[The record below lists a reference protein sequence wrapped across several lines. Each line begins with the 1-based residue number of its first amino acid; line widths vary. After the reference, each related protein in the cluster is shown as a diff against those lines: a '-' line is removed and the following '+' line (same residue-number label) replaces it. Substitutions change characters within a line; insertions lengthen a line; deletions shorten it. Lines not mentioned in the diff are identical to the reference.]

1 MMKPKYDD
9 LISEMMRENVDKFE
23 KKHFKDLY
31 EKEFEKVA
39 DVKFPDRVRKPR
51 PSRNPA
57 ILRQSARLLDGDQ
70 LNTYEFY
77 RLDHADGMAVEIH
90 QLEKPYKPYLS
101 GDFGCNET
109 TPYQFVVSKLFLHRS
124 YSQFMTKEQAV
135 DYWKTL
141 VSGGWKRGPNV
152 KHKVRGK
159 IALRL
164 ADGYN
169 WDSHEGTYNK

>member
-1 MMKPKYDD
+1 MIKPKPYDD
-9 LISEMMRENVDKFE
+9 LLSERMRNNVEQFE
-23 KKHFKDLY
+23 KQHFKDLY

-39 DVKFPDRVRKPR
+39 GIKFPDRVRKPR
-51 PSRNPA
+51 PS
-57 ILRQSARLLDGDQ
+57 ARIFDDDQ
-70 LNTYEFY
+70 INTYEFY
-77 RLDHADGMAVEIH
+77 VLNHPEGMKVEIH
-90 QLEKPYKPYLS
+90 QLEQPYLS
-101 GDFGCNET
+101 HRSPNESST
-109 TPYQFVVSKLFLHRS
+109 YQFVVSKMFLHRA

-152 KHKVRGK
+152 KYKVRGK

-169 WDSHEGTYNK
+169 WDAHEGTWNK

>member
-1 MMKPKYDD
+1 MLKPKQPYDD
-9 LISEMMRENVDKFE
+9 LISDMMRENVREFE
-23 KKHFKDLY
+23 KRHFKDLY

-51 PSRNPA
+51 RSA
-57 ILRQSARLLDGDQ
+57 HVLRQSARLLDDDQ

-77 RLDHADGMAVEIH
+77 RLEHPDGMAVEIH
-90 QLEKPYKPYLS
+90 QLDKPYLS
-101 GDFGCNET
+101 HKSPNESST
-109 TPYQFVVSKLFLHRS
+109 YQFVVSKLFLHKS
-124 YSQFMTKEQAV
+124 YSQFMTHEQAV

-141 VSGGWKRGPNV
+141 VSEGWKRGPNV

-164 ADGYN
+164 ADGHNRDVAVGY
-169 WDSHEGTYNK
+169 E

>member
-1 MMKPKYDD
+1 MLKPKQPYDD
-9 LISEMMRENVDKFE
+9 LISDMMRENVQRFE
-23 KKHFKDLY
+23 KLHFKDLY

-39 DVKFPDRVRKPR
+39 NVKFPDRVRKPR
-51 PSRNPA
+51 PS
-57 ILRQSARLLDGDQ
+57 ARKFDDDQ
-70 LNTYEFY
+70 INTYEFY
-77 RLDHADGMAVEIH
+77 RLEHADGMAVEIH
-90 QLEKPYKPYLS
+90 QLEKPYLS
-101 GDFGCNET
+101 HKSPNESST
-109 TPYQFVVSKLFLHRS
+109 YQFVVSKLFLHRS

-169 WDSHEGTYNK
+169 WDAHEGTYNK

>member
-1 MMKPKYDD
+1 MMKPKYDE
-9 LISEMMRENVDKFE
+9 LLSEMMRENVREFE
-23 KKHFKDLY
+23 KQHFKDLY

-51 PSRNPA
+51 KSA
-57 ILRQSARLLDGDQ
+57 HILRQSARLLDDDQ

-90 QLEKPYKPYLS
+90 QLEKPYLS
-101 GDFGCNET
+101 HRSPHQSST
-109 TPYQFVVSKLFLHRS
+109 YQFVVSKLFLHRS

>member
-1 MMKPKYDD
+1 MMKPKPYED
-9 LISEMMRENVDKFE
+9 LISDMMRENVREFE
-23 KKHFKDLY
+23 KRHFKDLY

-51 PSRNPA
+51 KSA
-57 ILRQSARLLDGDQ
+57 HILRQSARLLDDDQ

-77 RLDHADGMAVEIH
+77 RLNHEDGMAVEIH
-90 QLEKPYKPYLS
+90 QLDKPYLS
-101 GDFGCNET
+101 HRSPHQSST
-109 TPYQFVVSKLFLHRS
+109 YQFVVSKLFPHRS

-152 KHKVRGK
+152 KYKVRGK

-169 WDSHEGTYNK
+169 WDSHEGTYNEY

>member
-1 MMKPKYDD
+1 MIKPRQPYDD
-9 LISEMMRENVDKFE
+9 LISDMMRENVRRFE
-23 KKHFKDLY
+23 KLHFKDLY

-39 DVKFPDRVRKPR
+39 NVKFPDRVRKPR
-51 PSRNPA
+51 PS
-57 ILRQSARLLDGDQ
+57 ARKFDDDQ

-77 RLDHADGMAVEIH
+77 RLNHEDGMAVEIH
-90 QLEKPYKPYLS
+90 QLEKPYLS
-101 GDFGCNET
+101 HKSPNESST
-109 TPYQFVVSKLFLHRS
+109 YQFVVSKLFLHRS

-141 VSGGWKRGPNV
+141 VSGGWKRGENV
-152 KHKVRGK
+152 KNKVRGK

-169 WDSHEGTYNK
+169 WDYHEGAYNK

>member
-1 MMKPKYDD
+1 MMKPKYDE
-9 LISEMMRENVDKFE
+9 LLSEMMRENVREFE
-23 KKHFKDLY
+23 KRHFKDLY

-51 PSRNPA
+51 KSA
-57 ILRQSARLLDGDQ
+57 HILRQSARLLDDDQ

-77 RLDHADGMAVEIH
+77 RLDHEDGMAVEIH
-90 QLEKPYKPYLS
+90 QLEKPYLS
-101 GDFGCNET
+101 HRSPHQSST
-109 TPYQFVVSKLFLHRS
+109 YQFVVSKLFLHRS

>member
-1 MMKPKYDD
+1 MLKPKQPYED
-9 LISEMMRENVDKFE
+9 LISDMMRENVNRFE
-23 KKHFKDLY
+23 KLHFKDLY

-51 PSRNPA
+51 RSA
-57 ILRQSARLLDGDQ
+57 HVLRQSARLLDDDQ

-90 QLEKPYKPYLS
+90 QLEKPYLS
-101 GDFGCNET
+101 HRSPHQSST
-109 TPYQFVVSKLFLHRS
+109 YQFVVSKIFLHRS

>member
-1 MMKPKYDD
+1 MMKPKQPYDD
-9 LISEMMRENVDKFE
+9 LLSDMMRENVREYE
-23 KKHFKDLY
+23 KLIFKDLY

-51 PSRNPA
+51 PS
-57 ILRQSARLLDGDQ
+57 ARKFDDDQ

-77 RLDHADGMAVEIH
+77 RLNHEDGMAVEIH
-90 QLEKPYKPYLS
+90 QLEKPYLS
-101 GDFGCNET
+101 HRSPDESST
-109 TPYQFVVSKLFLHRS
+109 YQFVVSKMFLHRA

-152 KHKVRGK
+152 KYKVRGK

-169 WDSHEGTYNK
+169 WDSHEGTWNK

>member
-1 MMKPKYDD
+1 MMKPKYDELLSD
-9 LISEMMRENVDKFE
+9 MMRENVREFE
-23 KKHFKDLY
+23 KQHFKDLY

-51 PSRNPA
+51 PS
-57 ILRQSARLLDGDQ
+57 ARKFDDDQ
-70 LNTYEFY
+70 INTYEFY
-77 RLDHADGMAVEIH
+77 RLDHPEGMAVEIH

-101 GDFGCNET
+101 GGFGCNET
-109 TPYQFVVSKLFLHRS
+109 TPYQFVVSKMFLHRA

-169 WDSHEGTYNK
+169 WDSHEGTYN

>member
-1 MMKPKYDD
+1 MMKPKPYHEQ
-9 LISEMMRENVDKFE
+9 ISDMMRENVREFE
-23 KKHFKDLY
+23 KRHFKDLY

-51 PSRNPA
+51 PS
-57 ILRQSARLLDGDQ
+57 ARKFDDEQ
-70 LNTYEFY
+70 IKTYEFY
-77 RLDHADGMAVEIH
+77 RLDHPEGMAVEIH
-90 QLEKPYKPYLS
+90 QLEKPYLS
-101 GDFGCNET
+101 HRSPNESST
-109 TPYQFVVSKLFLHRS
+109 YQFVVSKLFLHRA

-169 WDSHEGTYNK
+169 WDSHEGTYN

>member
-1 MMKPKYDD
+1 MLKPKQPYDD
-9 LISEMMRENVDKFE
+9 LISERMRENVKRFE
-23 KKHFKDLY
+23 KLHFKDLY

-51 PSRNPA
+51 
-57 ILRQSARLLDGDQ
+57 LSARVLDDDEIK
-70 LNTYEFY
+70 TYEFY
-77 RLDHADGMAVEIH
+77 RLNHEDGMAVEIH
-90 QLEKPYKPYLS
+90 QLEQPYLS
-101 GDFGCNET
+101 HKSPNESST
-109 TPYQFVVSKLFLHRS
+109 YQFVVSKIFLHRA
-124 YSQFMTKEQAV
+124 YTQFMTHEQAV

-141 VSGGWKRGPNV
+141 VSGGWKRGENV

-169 WDSHEGTYNK
+169 WEKHEGTYNK

>member
-1 MMKPKYDD
+1 MKPKPYDD
-9 LISEMMRENVDKFE
+9 LLSDRMRENVREYE
-23 KKHFKDLY
+23 KLLFKDLY
-31 EKEFEKVA
+31 EKEFNKVA

-51 PSRNPA
+51 PSAR
-57 ILRQSARLLDGDQ
+57 ILDDDQ

-77 RLDHADGMAVEIH
+77 RLNHEEGMAVEIH
-90 QLEKPYKPYLS
+90 QLEHPYLS
-101 GDFGCNET
+101 HTSPNESST
-109 TPYQFVVSKLFLHRS
+109 YQFVVSKIFLHRA
-124 YSQFMTKEQAV
+124 YTQFMTHEQAV

-141 VSGGWKRGPNV
+141 VSGGWKRGENV

-169 WDSHEGTYNK
+169 WKTHEGTYNK

>member
-1 MMKPKYDD
+1 MLKPKPYDD
-9 LISEMMRENVDKFE
+9 LISDMMRENVREFE

-39 DVKFPDRVRKPR
+39 GIKFPDRVRKPR
-51 PSRNPA
+51 PS
-57 ILRQSARLLDGDQ
+57 ARKFDDDQ
-70 LNTYEFY
+70 INTYEFY
-77 RLDHADGMAVEIH
+77 RLEHADGMAVEIH
-90 QLEKPYKPYLS
+90 QLEKPYLS
-101 GDFGCNET
+101 HKSPNESST
-109 TPYQFVVSKLFLHRS
+109 YQFVVSKIFLHRA
-124 YSQFMTKEQAV
+124 YTQFMTHEQAV

-141 VSGGWKRGPNV
+141 VSGGWSRGPNV

-169 WDSHEGTYNK
+169 WEKHEGTYNK

>member
-1 MMKPKYDD
+1 MLKPKQPYDD
-9 LISEMMRENVDKFE
+9 LISDMMRENVKRF
-23 KKHFKDLY
+23 KKLHFKDLY

-51 PSRNPA
+51 
-57 ILRQSARLLDGDQ
+57 QSARILDDDQ
-70 LNTYEFY
+70 IKTYEFY
-77 RLDHADGMAVEIH
+77 RLNHEDGMAVEIH
-90 QLEKPYKPYLS
+90 QLEQPYLS
-101 GDFGCNET
+101 HTSPNESST
-109 TPYQFVVSKLFLHRS
+109 YQFVVSKMFLTRS
-124 YSQFMTKEQAV
+124 YTQFMTHEQAV

-141 VSGGWKRGPNV
+141 VSGGWKRGENV

-169 WDSHEGTYNK
+169 WEKHEGTYNK

>member
-1 MMKPKYDD
+1 MLKPKPYDD
-9 LISEMMRENVDKFE
+9 LISDMMRENVREFE
-23 KKHFKDLY
+23 KLHFKDLY

-39 DVKFPDRVRKPR
+39 NVKFPDRVRKPR
-51 PSRNPA
+51 PS
-57 ILRQSARLLDGDQ
+57 ARKFDDDQ
-70 LNTYEFY
+70 INTYEFY
-77 RLDHADGMAVEIH
+77 RLEHADGMAVEIH
-90 QLEKPYKPYLS
+90 QLEKPYLS
-101 GDFGCNET
+101 HKSPNESST
-109 TPYQFVVSKLFLHRS
+109 YQFVVSKLFLHRS

-141 VSGGWKRGPNV
+141 VSGGWSRGPNV

>member
-1 MMKPKYDD
+1 MIKPKQPYDD
-9 LISEMMRENVDKFE
+9 LISDMMRENVRRFE
-23 KKHFKDLY
+23 KLHFKDLY

-51 PSRNPA
+51 RSSHPA
-57 ILRQSARLLDGDQ
+57 ILRQSARLLDDDQ

-77 RLDHADGMAVEIH
+77 RLNHEDGMAVEIH
-90 QLEKPYKPYLS
+90 QLEKPYLS
-101 GDFGCNET
+101 HRSPNESST
-109 TPYQFVVSKLFLHRS
+109 YQFVVSKMFLHRA

-169 WDSHEGTYNK
+169 WDAHEGTWNK

>member
-1 MMKPKYDD
+1 MMKPKYDE
-9 LISEMMRENVDKFE
+9 LLSEMMRENVREFE
-23 KKHFKDLY
+23 KRHFKDLY

-39 DVKFPDRVRKPR
+39 NVKFPDRVRKPR
-51 PSRNPA
+51 PS
-57 ILRQSARLLDGDQ
+57 ARKFDDDQ

-77 RLDHADGMAVEIH
+77 RLNHEDGMAVEIH
-90 QLEKPYKPYLS
+90 QLEKPYLS
-101 GDFGCNET
+101 HRSPNESST
-109 TPYQFVVSKLFLHRS
+109 YQFVVSKLFLHRS
-124 YSQFMTKEQAV
+124 YTQFMTHEQAV

-169 WDSHEGTYNK
+169 WDSHEGTYN

>member
-1 MMKPKYDD
+1 MMKPKYDELLSD
-9 LISEMMRENVDKFE
+9 MMRENVREYE
-23 KKHFKDLY
+23 KKHFMDLY

-51 PSRNPA
+51 KSA
-57 ILRQSARLLDGDQ
+57 HILRQSARLLDDDQ

-77 RLDHADGMAVEIH
+77 RLNHEDGMAVEIH
-90 QLEKPYKPYLS
+90 QLEKPYLS
-101 GDFGCNET
+101 HRSPHQSST
-109 TPYQFVVSKLFLHRS
+109 YHFVVSKLFLHRS

-169 WDSHEGTYNK
+169 WDSHEGTINEY

>member
-1 MMKPKYDD
+1 MMKPKYDE
-9 LISEMMRENVDKFE
+9 LLSEMMRENVREFE
-23 KKHFKDLY
+23 KRHFKDLY

-39 DVKFPDRVRKPR
+39 NVKFPDRVRKPR
-51 PSRNPA
+51 PS
-57 ILRQSARLLDGDQ
+57 ARKFDDDQ

-77 RLDHADGMAVEIH
+77 RLDHEDGMAVEIH
-90 QLEKPYKPYLS
+90 QLEKPYLS
-101 GDFGCNET
+101 HRSPNESST
-109 TPYQFVVSKLFLHRS
+109 YQFVVSKLFLHRS
-124 YSQFMTKEQAV
+124 YSQFMTHEQAV

-169 WDSHEGTYNK
+169 WDSHEGTYN

>member
-1 MMKPKYDD
+1 MIKPKQPYDD
-9 LISEMMRENVDKFE
+9 LLSDMMRENVREFE
-23 KKHFKDLY
+23 KKHFMDLY
-31 EKEFEKVA
+31 EKEFKKVA

-51 PSRNPA
+51 PS
-57 ILRQSARLLDGDQ
+57 ARKFDDDQ
-70 LNTYEFY
+70 INTYEFY
-77 RLDHADGMAVEIH
+77 RLNHEDGMAVEIH

-101 GDFGCNET
+101 GGFGCNET
-109 TPYQFVVSKLFLHRS
+109 TPYQFVVSKIFLHRS

-141 VSGGWKRGPNV
+141 VSGGWSRGPNV

-169 WDSHEGTYNK
+169 WDSHEGTINEY

>member
-1 MMKPKYDD
+1 MMKPKYDE
-9 LISEMMRENVDKFE
+9 LLSEMMRENVREFE
-23 KKHFKDLY
+23 KRHFKDLY

-51 PSRNPA
+51 QSA
-57 ILRQSARLLDGDQ
+57 HVLRQSARLLDDDQ

-77 RLDHADGMAVEIH
+77 RLDHPEGMAVEIH
-90 QLEKPYKPYLS
+90 QLEKPYLS
-101 GDFGCNET
+101 HRSPNESST
-109 TPYQFVVSKLFLHRS
+109 YQFVVSKLFLHRS

-141 VSGGWKRGPNV
+141 VSGGWSRGPNV

-169 WDSHEGTYNK
+169 WDSHEGTYN

>member
-1 MMKPKYDD
+1 MMKPKPDEIRQLWRDWAYREQ
-9 LISEMMRENVDKFE
+9 ISDMMRDNVQKFE
-23 KKHFKDLY
+23 KQHFKDLY

-39 DVKFPDRVRKPR
+39 DIKFPDRVRKPR
-51 PSRNPA
+51 PS
-57 ILRQSARLLDGDQ
+57 ARKFDDDQ
-70 LNTYEFY
+70 INTYEFY
-77 RLDHADGMAVEIH
+77 RLNHEEGMAVEIH
-90 QLEKPYKPYLS
+90 QLEKPYLS
-101 GDFGCNET
+101 HRSPHQSST
-109 TPYQFVVSKLFLHRS
+109 YQFVVSKMFLHRA

-169 WDSHEGTYNK
+169 WDAHEGTWNK

>member
-1 MMKPKYDD
+1 MLKPKPFYD
-9 LISEMMRENVDKFE
+9 LISDMMRENVREFE

-51 PSRNPA
+51 PS
-57 ILRQSARLLDGDQ
+57 ARKFDDDQ
-70 LNTYEFY
+70 INTYEFY
-77 RLDHADGMAVEIH
+77 RLNHEDGMAVEIH
-90 QLEKPYKPYLS
+90 QLEQPYLS
-101 GDFGCNET
+101 HRSPNESST
-109 TPYQFVVSKLFLHRS
+109 YQFVVSKIFLHRS

-141 VSGGWKRGPNV
+141 VSGGWSRGPNV
-152 KHKVRGK
+152 KYKVRGK

-169 WDSHEGTYNK
+169 WDSHEGTINEY

>member
-1 MMKPKYDD
+1 MLKPKHPYDD
-9 LISEMMRENVDKFE
+9 LLSERMRENVREFE
-23 KKHFKDLY
+23 KLHFKDLY

-51 PSRNPA
+51 QSA
-57 ILRQSARLLDGDQ
+57 HILRQSARLLDDDQ

-77 RLDHADGMAVEIH
+77 RLEHPEGMAVEIH
-90 QLEKPYKPYLS
+90 QLEQPYLS
-101 GDFGCNET
+101 HKSPNESST
-109 TPYQFVVSKLFLHRS
+109 YQFVVSKIFLLRS
-124 YSQFMTKEQAV
+124 YSQFMTHEQAV

-141 VSGGWKRGPNV
+141 VSGGWKRGENV

-169 WDSHEGTYNK
+169 WKTHEGTYNK

>member
-51 PSRNPA
+51 QSA
-57 ILRQSARLLDGDQ
+57 HILRQSARLLDGDQ

-77 RLDHADGMAVEIH
+77 RLDHPDGMAVEIH
-90 QLEKPYKPYLS
+90 QLEKPYLS
-101 GDFGCNET
+101 HKSPNESST
-109 TPYQFVVSKLFLHRS
+109 YEFVVSKLFLHKS

-141 VSGGWKRGPNV
+141 VSKGWKRGENV

-164 ADGYN
+164 ADGHNRDVAVGY
-169 WDSHEGTYNK
+169 E

>member
-1 MMKPKYDD
+1 MMKPKQPYDD
-9 LISEMMRENVDKFE
+9 LLSKRMRENVREFE
-23 KKHFKDLY
+23 KNQFMDLY

-51 PSRNPA
+51 PS
-57 ILRQSARLLDGDQ
+57 ARKFDDDQ

-77 RLDHADGMAVEIH
+77 RLEHPDGMAVEIH
-90 QLEKPYKPYLS
+90 QLDKPYLS
-101 GDFGCNET
+101 HKSPNESST
-109 TPYQFVVSKLFLHRS
+109 YQFVVSKLFLHKS
-124 YSQFMTKEQAV
+124 YSQFMTHEQAV

-141 VSGGWKRGPNV
+141 VSGGWKRGENV

-164 ADGYN
+164 ADGHNRDVAVGY
-169 WDSHEGTYNK
+169 E